1 MVGRAVLAI
10 SRGLVHPSPF
20 SRAAFAAAVRGAG
33 FPTEFHAS
41 TRAFR
46 GLAPGRH
53 AAAVAFF
60 HSKRIRAADIDAL
73 EAFVAAG
80 GGFLAMHGA
89 FASGKAEPRWAA
101 LLGAAFDGHE
111 RPTKL
116 AVGPSADPG
125 PFAGIPPFVATDELY
140 RVRPVG
146 PLEPRFSA
154 IPAGGGAAAMPI
166 LWTRSHGRGRVCC
179 FTLGHAAAT
188 LRLSAARQIIARALA
203 WVSATEEVRHG
214 A

>member
-1 MVGRAVLAI
+1 MGGRTVLVV
-10 SRGLVHPSPF
+10 SRGLVHPSPPAR
-20 SRAAFAAAVRGAG
+20 SAFAAAVRGAG
-33 FPTEFHAS
+33 FAVEFHAS

-46 GLAPGRH
+46 GLAAGRH
-53 AAAVAFF
+53 ACAAAFF
-60 HSKRIRAADIDAL
+60 HDRRIGAADLDTL

-80 GGFLAMHGA
+80 GGLLAVHAA
-89 FASGKAEPRWAA
+89 FASFKAEPRWAA

-111 RPTKL
+111 RPTML

-125 PFAGIPPFVATDELY
+125 PFAGIPAFAATDELY
-140 RVRPVG
+140 RARATG
-146 PLEPRFSA
+146 PIVPRFSA

-179 FTLGHAAAT
+179 FTLGHAAAA
-188 LRLSAARQIIARALA
+188 LRLSSAQEIIARALA
-203 WVSATEEVRHG
+203 WVSATGEVRHG